1 MTQPF
6 LIATLVISCIIIS
19 LLSLVLIYLRKYNS
33 FHSLENI
40 LSALKENEEEIEQM
54 VRDEVTRNREELNKG
69 MSESRIELAQVVKNF
84 ENSVLSRM
92 KDNENSQKNQLDIFS
107 KELTSLTAL
116 NEQKLEKMRETIQE
130 RIKSLQEE
138 NSKKLDQ
145 MRVVVEE
152 KLHTTLEKRLGESFK
167 MVSDRLESVYKGLG
181 EMQSLALSVGDL
193 KKVLANVKARGT
205 WGEIQLGNILEQML
219 TPEQYAKNIIT
230 KKGSSFTVEFAVKF
244 PIGKNKTV
252 WLPIDAKFPK
262 EDYERLIDAQ
272 ERADIEA
279 VNEIYK
285 SLENTIKNEAKDIR
299 EKYIDPPNTTDIGI
313 LFLGTEGLYAEALRK
328 PGLSDFLRTKYRV
341 IITGPTTIAALLN
354 IIQMGTQA
362 FAIEERASLVW
373 DLLRAV
379 KSDFAKFGELLTKT
393 QEKLKQASETIELA
407 EKKSRTIE
415 NKLDKAQQLP
425 TPEETVVLETA
436 DSAAKQ
442 LES

>member
-1 MTQPF
+1 MAQPILF
-6 LIATLVISCIIIS
+6 VSLIINCAAVAL
-19 LLSLVLIYLRKYNS
+19 LVLLFIYLRKYNVS
-33 FHSLENI
+33 YSLENI
-40 LSALKENEEEIEQM
+40 LSSLKENEEKVERLVKDEI
-54 VRDEVTRNREELNKG
+54 TRNREEFNKA
-69 MSESRIELAQVVKNF
+69 MTQSRLELAQVIRNF
-84 ENSVLSRM
+84 ENSLLSRI
-92 KDNENSQKNQLDIFS
+92 KDNENSQKNQLDTFS
-107 KELTSLTAL
+107 NQLASLTTL

-138 NSKKLDQ
+138 NSKKLEQ

-167 MVSDRLESVYKGLG
+167 VVSDRLESVYKGLG
-181 EMQSLALSVGDL
+181 EMQNLALSVGDL

-205 WGEIQLGNILEQML
+205 WGEIQLGNILDQML
-219 TPEQYAKNIIT
+219 TPEQYAKNITT
-230 KKGSSFTVEFAVKF
+230 KRGSNFTVEFAVKF
-244 PIGKNKTV
+244 PLGKNKSV

-272 ERADIEA
+272 ERADADA

-285 SLENTIKNEAKDIR
+285 SLENTIKNEAKDIK

-313 LFLGTEGLYAEALRK
+313 LFLGTEGLYAEVLRK
-328 PGLSDFLRTKYRV
+328 PGLADFLRTKYRV

-354 IIQMGTQA
+354 IIQMGAQA

-379 KSDFAKFGELLTKT
+379 KSDFNKFGELLNKT

-407 EKKSRTIE
+407 EKKTRTIE
-415 NKLDKAQQLP
+415 SKLDKAQKLP
-425 TPEETVVLETA
+425 I
-436 DSAAKQ
+436 Q
-442 LES
+442 ESEVNR